1 MNQWF
6 RGRIEA
12 CYVGAPITPATLQR
26 PGAEHFKPH
35 LYRALVREVE
45 PIDPPAE
52 VTAGAT
58 ADAAAEPS
66 QDAPRARAAERVDF
80 RVARIDSTVIAG
92 VRGPGSSYE
101 GPAFDV
107 RIAEASWSRGVRK
120 DGKSYGIVKGHVVG
134 YCELPPPAPPP
145 ELELRVV
152 DAKAEA
158 EAAPQKLVAEL
169 RQAAPA
175 AAPEAKATRKNAA
188 PDNACTAERAE
199 FGSRADPGASTADE
213 PEDAEEPVPE
223 PASPRAKPEREDSF
237 ALPLFSIAVAIAI
250 TLWVSCGAAPGLLWS
265 VFMLPTLLARKLF
278 HGMLRDSNGIR
289 GFGLALIVVQL
300 FCSSTLLSSWWS
312 ADCKPLQLLP
322 LLGIVVVIFPSGL
335 LPSALP
341 LCFNAAG
348 LALVLG
354 AWAGGGKCP
363 GEAPVQKRA
372 LPAAPSVE
380 HPGVPRTN
388 PDGSW
393 PKRPPG

>member
-1 MNQWF
+1 MIQWF

-12 CYVGAPITPATLQR
+12 CYVGTPITAAVLQR
-26 PGAEHFKPH
+26 PGAEHFKP
-35 LYRALVREVE
+35 LVYRALVRDVE
-45 PIDPPAE
+45 MLAAPPE
-52 VTAGAT
+52 AGAETST
-58 ADAAAEPS
+58 ALSSFCA
-66 QDAPRARAAERVDF
+66 
-80 RVARIDSTVIAG
+80 ARIDSAVISG

-101 GPAFDV
+101 GPAFEV

-120 DGKSYGIVKGHVVG
+120 DGKSYGIVTGQVVG
-134 YCELPPPAPPP
+134 YCELPAPPPAP
-145 ELELRVV
+145 EVETRVV
-152 DAKAEA
+152 TDEA
-158 EAAPQKLVAEL
+158 EATPEKLVGEL
-169 RQAAPA
+169 RHAAPA
-175 AAPEAKATRKNAA
+175 NDAAAKEAAPKAKAGS
-188 PDNACTAERAE
+188 AELATKP
-199 FGSRADPGASTADE
+199 S
-213 PEDAEEPVPE
+213 DAEAIDDAVDAPE
-223 PASPRAKPEREDSF
+223 PAPLRAKPTREDSF

-250 TLWVSCGAAPGLLWS
+250 TLWVTCGGAPALLWS

-354 AWAGGGKCP
+354 AWAGGGSHCP
-363 GEAPVQKRA
+363 SNAPPPKRA
-372 LPAAPSVE
+372 TPTAPSVQ